1 MILMTAPSGGDA
13 SLILAHQLIAA
24 ELNVKSGS
32 VFTIPDI
39 GSIINA
45 ADLLL
50 GTACTLSGN
59 ILPSCPVS
67 QQSNPT
73 LAQQMKNAAATLD
86 NFNSGT
92 LTPSCIPRTPG

>member
-24 ELNVKSGS
+24 ELNFKSGS

-39 GSIINA
+39 SSIINA
-45 ADLLL
+45 ADLLV
-50 GTACTLSGN
+50 TAACAPSN
-59 ILPSCPVS
+59 ILPSCPVT

-73 LAQQMKNAAATLD
+73 LAQQMKNAAGTLD
-86 NFNSGT
+86 AFNSGT